1 MIASR
6 RLANL
11 KTEGFQMNLK
21 ILGGAIE
28 IKDPTK
34 FIEEIRD
41 LSEDSVVQVVN
52 ADFIVGREHV
62 EFAVKKALNSFK
74 SGKNISRDLSIEIML
89 YLSGKRNIDKAMGIG
104 VKKGKNDAL
113 FILYGDDT
121 ENLEKE
127 IKDRYVIEEKDL
139 LKYDKSKNRKLME
152 FFGITKEEIEAVG
165 EEKIPKLV
173 MERVILLDIL
183 K

>member
-1 MIASR
+1 M
-6 RLANL
+6 
-11 KTEGFQMNLK
+11 KMNLK

-34 FIEEIRD
+34 FIEEVRD

-62 EFAVKKALNSFK
+62 EFAVKKALDSFK

-89 YLSGKRNIDKAMGIG
+89 YLSGKRNIDKAMEIG

-127 IKDRYVIEEKDL
+127 IEDRYVVEEKDL
-139 LKYDKSKNRKLME
+139 LRYDKSKKEKIME

-173 MERVILLDIL
+173 MERGILLNIL